1 MNNIT
6 RKAAPTFEQVRALLE
21 KQHAAGDIF
30 DVALG
35 VAASSGPTRE
45 LTLVL
50 DELAAV
56 LAARLNYATY
66 SNVKTYSNV
75 MDGTLA
81 VFEPAAYDWIT
92 YEKRDKEDAE

>member
-1 MNNIT
+1 MNHISRET
-6 RKAAPTFEQVRALLE
+6 APTFEEVQALLE

-45 LTLVL
+45 LTLDR
-50 DELAAV
+50 DELAGV

-66 SNVKTYSNV
+66 HNVQ
-75 MDGTLA
+75 DGTLA
-81 VFEPAAYDWIT
+81 VFEPAAYAWIT
-92 YEKRDKEDAE
+92 YEKREKENDR

>member
-6 RKAAPTFEQVRALLE
+6 REAAPTFEQVRALLE
-21 KQHAAGDIF
+21 KQHAPGDIF

-35 VAASSGPTRE
+35 VAASNCPTRE
-45 LTLVL
+45 LTLDR
-50 DELAAV
+50 DELAGV

-66 SNVKTYSNV
+66 SNVQ
-75 MDGTLA
+75 DGTLA

-92 YEKRDKEDAE
+92 YEKRDKEDTE

>member
-1 MNNIT
+1 MNNIV
-6 RKAAPTFEQVRALLE
+6 RESAMTFEEVMALLE
-21 KQHAAGDIF
+21 KQHAPGDIF

-45 LTLVL
+45 LTLDR
-50 DELAAV
+50 DELAGV
-56 LAARLNYATY
+56 LTARQNYATY
-66 SNVKTYSNV
+66 HNVQN
-75 MDGTLA
+75 GTLA